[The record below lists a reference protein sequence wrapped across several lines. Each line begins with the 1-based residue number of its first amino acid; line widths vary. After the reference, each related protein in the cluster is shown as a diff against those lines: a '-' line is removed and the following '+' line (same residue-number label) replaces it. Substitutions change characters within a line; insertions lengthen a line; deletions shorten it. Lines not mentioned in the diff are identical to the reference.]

1 MKANG
6 MMWVIANENAGSGS
20 GKTMLERTKELLRQK
35 NIPFQVKTT
44 VHPGDAGK
52 YADEAMNQGI
62 RDLICLGGDGTNF
75 EIINGLAGRFA
86 SLYFV
91 PCGTGNDFIKMFGY
105 PGDPIRA
112 LECQLN
118 GIPSRIDIGKANDLF
133 FLNVSGSG
141 FDVEVL
147 KLAARYKHLGQGI
160 LPYLLGIFSAL
171 KHFSPLPVEMTV
183 DGKTEKKEVTIFSV
197 GNGAYIGGGMKA
209 VPGAK
214 TDDGLFDVVV
224 ADRMSTLSILRFL
237 KKFIAGKHTTLK
249 EIHCLR
255 CSELTVR
262 CPGMT
267 VDLDG
272 ELIPMDEVHYE
283 LIPGA
288 VEIRI
293 PVG

>member
-1 MKANG
+1 
-6 MMWVIANENAGSGS
+6 MMWIIANENAGSGS
-20 GKTMLERTKELLRQK
+20 GKKVLERTEELLRQK
-35 NIPFQVKTT
+35 NIPFLVKTT
-44 VHPGDAGK
+44 KGPGDAGK
-52 YADEAMNQGI
+52 FAAEAMDQGA

-75 EIINGLAGRFA
+75 EIINGLNGRFA
-86 SLYFV
+86 SLVFV

-105 PGDPIRA
+105 PRDPIQA
-112 LECQLN
+112 LESQLN
-118 GIPSRIDIGKANDLF
+118 GIPRRIDVGKANDLY

-147 KLAARYKHLGQGI
+147 KQAARYKHLGQGL
-160 LPYLLGIFSAL
+160 LPYLMGLFSAL
-171 KHFSPLPVEMTV
+171 KHFRPLPVEMTA
-183 DGKTEKKEVTIFSV
+183 DGKTERKEITIFSV
-197 GNGAYIGGGMKA
+197 GNGSYIGGGMKA
-209 VPGAK
+209 VPDAK

-224 ADRMSTLSILRFL
+224 ADRMSTRSILRFL
-237 KKFIAGKHTTLK
+237 KKFIAGKHTELK

-272 ELIPMDEVHYE
+272 ELIPMDEVHYQ

-288 VEIRI
+288 VEIRV
-293 PVG
+293 PESDAG